1 MLVTVGSTQLSRK
14 QQQYSLTQS
23 LEELAGLAETAGVKV
38 SGIAVPL
45 LASMRQGILSDVRDP
60 DAACTHTGG
69 GASPAAP
76 GSSRWEH
83 LLGLRENH

>member
-1 MLVTVGSTQLSRK
+1 VLVAVGSTQLSRK

-23 LEELAGLAETAGVKV
+23 LGELAGLAETAGVKV

-45 LASMRQGILSDVRDP
+45 LALMRQGILSDVRDP
-60 DAACTHTGG
+60 DTACTRAGG

-76 GSSRWEH
+76 GSS
-83 LLGLRENH
+83 